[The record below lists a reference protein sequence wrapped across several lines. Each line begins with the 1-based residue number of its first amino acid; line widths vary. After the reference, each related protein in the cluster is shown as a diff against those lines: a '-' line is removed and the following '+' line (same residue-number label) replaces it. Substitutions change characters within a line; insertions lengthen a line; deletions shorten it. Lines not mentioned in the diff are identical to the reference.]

1 MLLRFKLAQNSKKII
16 STASKLLNNEWKA
29 SFEPARFLLSLPCR
43 NYYSVWRRLQLWTSQ
58 TCANIPTLQQ
68 LRALV
73 TFFIPPLNDT
83 ALWYNVARIQ
93 YTELKRLDEVEDS
106 HALSTP
112 RPLMD
117 FVCWLYAL
125 DQSEFFKDNKFPY
138 MVIVS
143 IYESCVTWHCYSL
156 GLRVTC
162 IKIASGEKVYHLRI
176 LHPLSNTRRRRCISD
191 AVSFFS
197 SSFQNKSC
205 AQSVRKFRQTT
216 TTWSRVRKSLRHH
229 RQHLAQVNLLRQF
242 IIKLLHIIFR
252 YQFLWSTMVTLLAT
266 GTFRAAMERLW
277 DSNRTR

>member
-1 MLLRFKLAQNSKKII
+1 MKLRTVMHYQRQGLLWI
-16 STASKLLNNEWKA
+16 
-29 SFEPARFLLSLPCR
+29 LSVDCM
-43 NYYSVWRRLQLWTSQ
+43 
-58 TCANIPTLQQ
+58 
-68 LRALV
+68 
-73 TFFIPPLNDT
+73 
-83 ALWYNVARIQ
+83 
-93 YTELKRLDEVEDS
+93 
-106 HALSTP
+106 LSTN
-112 RPLMD
+112 
-117 FVCWLYAL
+117 
-125 DQSEFFKDNKFPY
+125 QSFFKDNKFPY
-138 MVIVS
+138 MAIVS
-143 IYESCVTWHCYSL
+143 IYESWVTWHCYSL

-205 AQSVRKFRQTT
+205 AQSVRKFWQTT